1 MRLSSPAAR
10 APGLLLLPALL
21 LSTALLS
28 TQGAAQTAPA
38 QPQPAPAQP
47 ATPAPATTTPAP
59 ARAPLPG
66 AASAATARAASA
78 IAVEVG
84 SVIKGQIVACPA
96 ALKLSVR
103 AVCLYSKNTPASLR
117 PLIRGKLA
125 SRALGDWKTT
135 GTTSTLLASETVN
148 GPVGAFVL
156 LRGLS
161 ATESLVAIDAAAPS
175 ASTAARPATP
185 AGVVKGQPYVLGRD
199 LIGVVNVTA
208 LGANKYRLNA
218 GDSAL
223 TVTVGAK
230 AAQLSG
236 GQTTAGSV
244 ELPFAPATD
253 GKNLIFPLLGL
264 RSLGCTVTPAGA
276 TVTVACGQSS
286 IGLRPIVF

>member
-1 MRLSSPAAR
+1 MRLASLSAR

-21 LSTALLS
+21 LS
-28 TQGAAQTAPA
+28 GFGEAQTAPA
-38 QPQPAPAQP
+38 QPA
-47 ATPAPATTTPAP
+47 APATTPAPPTAPATQP

-84 SVIKGQIVACPA
+84 GVIKGQIVACPA

-103 AVCLYSKNTPASLR
+103 AVCLYSKNSPASLR

-125 SRALGDWKTT
+125 GRALGDWKTT
-135 GTTSTLLASETVN
+135 GTSSTLLASETVN

-161 ATESLVAIDAAAPS
+161 ATESLVVVDAVTASAA
-175 ASTAARPATP
+175 ASTAPRPATP

-236 GQTTAGSV
+236 GQTTAGNV
-244 ELPFAPATD
+244 ELPFVPATD

-276 TVTVACGQSS
+276 TVTVACGQASV
-286 IGLRPIVF
+286 GLRPIVF

>member
-1 MRLSSPAAR
+1 MRLASLSAR

-21 LSTALLS
+21 LSTI
-28 TQGAAQTAPA
+28 GAAQT
-38 QPQPAPAQP
+38 APAQP
-47 ATPAPATTTPAP
+47 ATPAPAAAPAAP

-66 AASAATARAASA
+66 AASAATGRAASA

-84 SVIKGQIVACPA
+84 GVIKGQIVSCPA
-96 ALKLSVR
+96 ALKLSVQ
-103 AVCLYSKNTPASLR
+103 AVCLYSKNPPASLR

-125 SRALGDWKTT
+125 GRALGDWKTT
-135 GTTSTLLASETVN
+135 GTSSTLLASERVN

-161 ATESLVAIDAAAPS
+161 ATESLVAIDAVTATAAS
-175 ASTAARPATP
+175 AAARPATP

-208 LGANKYRLNA
+208 LGGNRYRLNA
-218 GDSAL
+218 GDTAL

-236 GQTTAGSV
+236 GQTTAGNV

>member
-1 MRLSSPAAR
+1 MRLTSLSAR

-21 LSTALLS
+21 LSGI
-28 TQGAAQTAPA
+28 GAAQTAPA
-38 QPQPAPAQP
+38 QPAAPTPAAAPATAPAQ
-47 ATPAPATTTPAP
+47 P

-78 IAVEVG
+78 VAVEVG
-84 SVIKGQIVACPA
+84 GVIKGQIVACPA

-103 AVCLYSKNTPASLR
+103 AVCLYSKNSPTSLR

-125 SRALGDWKTT
+125 GKALGDWKTT
-135 GTTSTLLASETVN
+135 GTSSTLLASETVN

-161 ATESLVAIDAAAPS
+161 ATESLVAIDAVTAA

-185 AGVVKGQPYVLGRD
+185 AGVVKGEPYVLGRD

-230 AAQLSG
+230 NAQLSG
-236 GQTTAGSV
+236 GQTTAGNV
-244 ELPFAPATD
+244 ELPFVPASD

-276 TVTVACGQSS
+276 TVTVACGQAS